1 MHRLLLVLAI
11 CMAASSCTPDSQK
24 GTTRDRAQFKN
35 LRVEAGQLM
44 GHVVY
49 DKIPERHIQW
59 LVLLEGIYCRDG
71 VWGSELQIIESG
83 QRRPLPAGA
92 LPVPPA
98 TTAVRVALSDRL
110 DPEDLVAVRVRAIV
124 WCSKP
129 APHEANQEDTS
140 SFSYQ
145 SHRFPVSDPNAA

>member
-1 MHRLLLVLAI
+1 MHRLLLVSAI

-24 GTTRDRAQFKN
+24 DTTSDRAQFKN
-35 LRVEAGQLM
+35 LRLEAGQLT

-49 DKIPERHIQW
+49 TKIPAEHIQW

-71 VWGSELQIIESG
+71 VWSSELQIIETG

-92 LPVPPA
+92 LPVAPA
-98 TTAVRVALSDRL
+98 TTAVRMTLSEHL
-110 DPEDLVAVRVRAIV
+110 DAEALVAVRLRVVV

-145 SHRFPVSDPNAA
+145 SRRFPVQDSEAQ